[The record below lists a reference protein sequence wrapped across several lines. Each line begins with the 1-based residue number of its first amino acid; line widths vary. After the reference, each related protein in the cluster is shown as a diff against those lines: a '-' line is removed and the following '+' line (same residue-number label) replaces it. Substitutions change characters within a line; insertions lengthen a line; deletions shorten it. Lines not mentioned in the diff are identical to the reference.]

1 MAKYTKTELSKKL
14 LQVESAID
22 TLRKT
27 KGSKSEQGVIQ
38 EQIKRLKE
46 VKNNLSTL
54 LKETTVPAT
63 LSYKGNVPDKVLKV
77 DPSDVETIQ
86 NIKTDPNI
94 DHATVGVKRI
104 KEEVRKYTTEESAA
118 VGKTVAKSL
127 LKVLRAQGDEVVKIK
142 LTGLRPDKFN
152 IHVEYGNDK
161 GVDTFKFNLNPE
173 GTAIILNLGNE
184 SMELVDFVI
193 TQGNTVS
200 LPAPDLEDKLSDA
213 MKKYV
218 GEPSNDQ
225 YDQMAA
231 QQFPDDESQINR
243 NIPEGVDTE
252 SEFDIIRGG
261 RIVATNVKFFP
272 NGRDYRVGNRLDT
285 LGPNDSTQLSAHTK
299 GATDLINHV
308 KASGGL
314 KEDDHLDSDD
324 ESSMAQAQLKSIQ
337 SNASKLMDI
346 IGDDEQ
352 LDAWVQSKLTKAEDY
367 LDAAAGYL
375 HSEEDQAPVTVSLA
389 LNELSFKINGLG
401 NYTSIKGDNETIT
414 GRDQGGTVRTFTRK
428 RIEQDNPGIFDKQP
442 RERKP
447 REIKPQGVRPYS
459 EAQYRKILQ
468 GAIDD
473 AGSTEFAYDIA
484 DSMIYDPQIL
494 ARLKKDYPGDSAREL
509 KQRLQWDLE
518 ACDSPEDDYDDD
530 YESEVAEAV
539 LNEKKATYCGR
550 CGHTHV
556 KGTPCPRPF
565 KEGVVAEKLGP
576 KSKPETYIKDFK
588 KSDAPQFKGKSAEKK
603 RQMAIAAYMSN
614 KNEALDA
621 VGKEDDD
628 INNDG
633 KVDKTDK
640 YLKHRRDVVSKK
652 LSEGAI
658 KDLFKDPMQAAD
670 ARGWIRNP
678 KLSDT
683 EKRDKIKSVMKDP
696 SKFNDLMDAFTDELG
711 NVKNAIS
718 KKELKEIMLE
728 AYVEILQE
736 EEGAVLKTSTEEILG
751 KFPTVKKALV
761 SLFTQEY
768 PEFVTD
774 VRWVVPKPSTFA
786 VDLKN
791 GQSFNIKWMGK
802 GFEAQIEG
810 KKYYLDK
817 LAEYQQA
824 LDKINDL
831 LKNGPITTGE
841 EPGGEE
847 FGAPAAGGGGGGDF
861 PGGEAGGGEEPAPE
875 GGEEGGEAAGAEF
888 EEETPEAL

>member
-1 MAKYTKTELSKKL
+1 MAKYTKTELSKKF

-27 KGSKSEQGVIQ
+27 QGSKSEQGVIQ

-46 VKNNLSTL
+46 VKNNLSGL
-54 LKETTVPAT
+54 LKEATVPAT

-77 DPSDVETIQ
+77 DPSDEETIQ

-200 LPAPDLEDKLSDA
+200 LPTPDLEDKLSDA

-218 GEPSNDQ
+218 GEP
-225 YDQMAA
+225 
-231 QQFPDDESQINR
+231 
-243 NIPEGVDTE
+243 VDN
-252 SEFDIIRGG
+252 EFGQAEQPI
-261 RIVATNVKFFP
+261 
-272 NGRDYRVGNRLDT
+272 Y
-285 LGPNDSTQLSAHTK
+285 
-299 GATDLINHV
+299 
-308 KASGGL
+308 
-314 KEDDHLDSDD
+314 EDDHLQSDD

-375 HSEEDQAPVTVSLA
+375 HSEEDQAPVTVALA

-484 DSMIYDPQIL
+484 DSMIYDSQIL
-494 ARLKKDYPGDSAREL
+494 ARLKKDYPEDSAREL

-565 KEGVVAEKLGP
+565 K
-576 KSKPETYIKDFK
+576 
-588 KSDAPQFKGKSAEKK
+588 
-603 RQMAIAAYMSN
+603 
-614 KNEALDA
+614 NEALDA

-640 YLKHRRDVVSKK
+640 YLKHKRDVVSKK
-652 LSEGAI
+652 LSEGTV
-658 KDLFKDPMQAAD
+658 KSFFKDPMHAAD

-683 EKRDKIKSVMKDP
+683 ERKDKIKAVMKDP
-696 SKFNDLMDAFTDELG
+696 SKFNKLMDAFTDELG
-711 NVKNAIS
+711 NIKNAIS

-728 AYVEILQE
+728 AYVEVLQE

-847 FGAPAAGGGGGGDF
+847 FGAPAAEPAAGGGGGGDF

>member
-1 MAKYTKTELSKKL
+1 MAKYTKSELSKKL
-14 LQVESAID
+14 LQVELAID

-27 KGSKSEQGVIQ
+27 QGLKSEQGIIQ
-38 EQIKRLKE
+38 EQTKRLKQ
-46 VKNNLSTL
+46 VKNNLLGL
-54 LKETTVPAT
+54 LKEATVPAT
-63 LSYKGNVPDKVLKV
+63 VSYKGNVPDKVLKV
-77 DPSDVETIQ
+77 DPTDVETIQ

-94 DHATVGVKRI
+94 DHATVGVKKI

-142 LTGLRPDKFN
+142 LTGLKPDKFN

-173 GTAIILNLGNE
+173 GTAIILDLGNE
-184 SMELVDFVI
+184 PMELVDFVI

-200 LPAPDLEDKLSDA
+200 LPTPDLEDKLSDA

-218 GEPSNDQ
+218 GEPSNDE

-231 QQFPDDESQINR
+231 QQLPGDESQINR

-261 RIVATNVKFFP
+261 RIVATNVKFLP
-272 NGRDYRVGNRLDT
+272 NGRDYRVGNKLDT

-337 SNASKLMDI
+337 SNASKLMNI
-346 IGDDEQ
+346 LGDDQQ
-352 LDAWVQSKLTKAEDY
+352 LDAWVQAKLTKAEDY
-367 LDAAAGYL
+367 LDSAAGYL
-375 HSEEDQAPVTVSLA
+375 ESEEDDEQTLIAVS

-459 EAQYRKILQ
+459 ETQYRKILQ
-468 GAIDD
+468 RAIDD

-494 ARLKKDYPGDSAREL
+494 ARLKKDYPGDSAKEL

-518 ACDSPEDDYDDD
+518 ACDSPEDDYDNED
-530 YESEVAEAV
+530 EIAEAV
-539 LNEKKATYCGR
+539 LSEKKATYCGR

-565 KEGVVAEKLGP
+565 
-576 KSKPETYIKDFK
+576 
-588 KSDAPQFKGKSAEKK
+588 
-603 RQMAIAAYMSN
+603 

-640 YLKHRRDVVSKK
+640 YLKNRRNVVSKK
-652 LSEGAI
+652 I
-658 KDLFKDPMQAAD
+658 
-670 ARGWIRNP
+670 
-678 KLSDT
+678 T
-683 EKRDKIKSVMKDP
+683 
-696 SKFNDLMDAFTDELG
+696 
-711 NVKNAIS
+711 
-718 KKELKEIMLE
+718 KEEVQQLMLE
-728 AYVEILQE
+728 AYVEVLQE
-736 EEGAVLKTSTEEILG
+736 EEGAVLKTSTQEILG

-768 PEFVTD
+768 PEFITD

-824 LDKINDL
+824 LDKINDI

-847 FGAPAAGGGGGGDF
+847 FGGEAGGLEPAAGGGGGGDF

-875 GGEEGGEAAGAEF
+875 EGGEEGGEAAGAEF